1 MITWIFLD
9 KLTGRL
15 PSVIGACNGVVIGLV
30 AITPGCG
37 FVTVGSSMVIGII
50 TCIVC
55 YFTGVYFNERT
66 GIDDSLDVFTVHGM
80 GGTVGIILTG
90 KKATKDLINESVKN
104 QQILSF
110 REKTN
115 FLFDILGIF
124 CSNNVNPSA
133 PNGLVYGEGLTLGKH
148 LAITVVI
155 IPCILISSYACF
167 FLVNLIIPLRKCLS
181 YSHFYFMKSC
191 VEICY
196 HVASLGIQK
205 LFLSADLY

>member
-90 KKATKDLINESVKN
+90 
-104 QQILSF
+104 
-110 REKTN
+110 
-115 FLFDILGIF
+115 IF

-133 PNGLVYGEGLTLGKH
+133 PNGLIYGEGLTLGKH

-167 FLVNLIIPLRKCLS
+167 FLVNLIIPLRK
-181 YSHFYFMKSC
+181 FYTILTST
-191 VEICY
+191 
-196 HVASLGIQK
+196 L
-205 LFLSADLY
+205 